1 MKSWIYNLTKS
12 QAICE
17 AEKRNLDTSGTID
30 DIRRRLSRYLDTHPD
45 MSETEPKDT
54 MTGAGVSTLTA
65 PQIQI
70 RPPSPLPPP
79 PPEPRE
85 ENHAHGKCMN
95 QIRKWGCH
103 FDGRDPLSFL
113 ERVTELQRQYRYS
126 DEIMAA
132 GIPELLRGKALAWYR
147 NFQEE
152 WSTFDD
158 FLRALRRQY
167 LPRRYQTRL
176 TREIQDRRQR
186 PDEPFADYASEMLT
200 LMRRAGN
207 FGVDAKL
214 DRIYENM
221 RAEYKYSIR
230 LDDLTDLADLTDRA
244 NDFEEI
250 RREDI
255 RERQTIKKAVSSAKT
270 TGEYDRANTCWR
282 CKQRG
287 HDRFNCRRP
296 AKLFCSQCGK
306 DGVRT
311 KDCHPRP
318 GNATAAGVTEAEPRP
333 ALTSA

>member
-12 QAICE
+12 QAIGE
-17 AEKRNLDTSGTID
+17 AEKRNLDASGTID
-30 DIRRRLSRYLDTHPD
+30 DIRRRLSRYLDAPPD
-45 MSETEPKDT
+45 MPETEPENT
-54 MTGAGVSTLTA
+54 MPGAGVSLLTA

-79 PPEPRE
+79 LPEPGE
-85 ENHAHGKCMN
+85 GNHAHGKCMN

-113 ERVTELQRQYRYS
+113 ERLTELQRQYRYS
-126 DEIMAA
+126 DDVMAA

-152 WSTFDD
+152 WQPFDD

-200 LMRRAGN
+200 MMRRAGN
-207 FGVDAKL
+207 FGADAKL

-250 RREDI
+250 RKEDL
-255 RERQTIKKAVSSAKT
+255 RERHAAKKTVSSAKA

-318 GNATAAGVTEAEPRP
+318 GNAIAAGVTEAEPR
-333 ALTSA
+333 SASA

>member
-1 MKSWIYNLTKS
+1 MKSWIYDLTKS
-12 QAICE
+12 QAISE

-30 DIRRRLSRYLDTHPD
+30 DIRRRLSRYVDEHPD
-45 MSETEPKDT
+45 MPETEPKT
-54 MTGAGVSTLTA
+54 ARQGEGADLLSA
-65 PQIQI
+65 PRLRIS
-70 RPPSPLPPP
+70 PPSPLPPP
-79 PPEPRE
+79 PPELGE
-85 ENHAHGKCMN
+85 GNHAKCMN

-103 FDGRDPLSFL
+103 FDGRDPLSFF

-126 DEIMAA
+126 DEVMVA

-152 WSTFDD
+152 WRTFDD
-158 FLRALRRQY
+158 FMRALRRQY
-167 LPRRYQTRL
+167 LPRRYQVRL

-186 PDEPFADYASEMLT
+186 PDESFADYASDILT
-200 LMRRAGN
+200 MMRRAGN
-207 FGVDAKL
+207 FGADTKL

-244 NDFEEI
+244 TDFEEI
-250 RREDI
+250 RREEA
-255 RERQTIKKAVSSAKT
+255 REKQAARKTVSSAKAS
-270 TGEYDRANTCWR
+270 GEYDRANTCWR

-296 AKLFCSQCGK
+296 ARLFCSQCGK

-311 KDCHPRP
+311 FECHPRP
-318 GNATAAGVTEAEPRP
+318 GNAAAAGATEAEPRP
-333 ALTSA
+333 VPTSK